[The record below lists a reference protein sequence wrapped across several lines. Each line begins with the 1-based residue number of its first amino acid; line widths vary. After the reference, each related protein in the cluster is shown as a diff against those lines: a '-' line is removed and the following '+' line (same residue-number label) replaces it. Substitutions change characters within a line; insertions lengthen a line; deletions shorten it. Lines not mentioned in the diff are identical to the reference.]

1 MTNDEAMNLIE
12 VLKKSVLLGDVV
24 KEALDKVSA
33 MAWEFL
39 SITDEERSDT
49 IN

>member
-24 KEALDKVSA
+24 KEALERVTA
-33 MAWEFL
+33 MAWDYLAIE
-39 SITDEERSDT
+39 SERSE
-49 IN
+49 

>member
-39 SITDEERSDT
+39 SITDEDLKCQ
-49 IN
+49 IK